1 MAKSIATFAQWNEN
15 VVDLGKTITLTIN
28 GVGSVRFEDYAD
40 FAISILGPV
49 TNKKVNM
56 PPDAFIGKTDESE
69 DWYYDSITINGKL
82 DDIMNMPE
90 ANDGDVV
97 VVTWKQYAPKPEPI
111 ENETWLWF
119 QRPYGDTWKQPMK
132 AFLIPD
138 KTYTDKNT
146 WITVDRFGTELDRV
160 YSVHV
165 PDGTYHMLPMIYD
178 TGNSYRA
185 MNPKTITINHTETGG
200 YSYYSMHWM
209 SLRYPGESES
219 NYRYECQK
227 GNKSVG
233 YLAVFDNENSYSGDT
248 YTIDIILND
257 PGTSASSADEVYF
270 STPQYADDWERSE
283 EYIRS
288 DWKPDD
294 HLSPELIHTNNAI
307 LGINRMGGNFDNPEY
322 DFPHTIGCLVLDDD
336 SVHFAKMNKGGGQFN
351 FSKLPLRDNDDLIMY
366 VMWFYNSELRP
377 DETLPKHSRDE
388 MLEDSVYHVTFSSAG
403 SPTSRIAARGNI
415 YTFTNDSATTVNQ
428 FEYYQM
434 EVNPDYRLNIP
445 SAVEAKI
452 KNDHIG
458 VVIDSLYDYPIL
470 MNKNVETGR
479 FEMTFEG
486 GVGFSKYLNQMYL
499 TLDSWGM
506 TESTTDMSA
515 TCSVY
520 TRRYWLEVEQTDG
533 QLSGT
538 VPGFNIIIHGDTHDI
553 NPEFITPDLIKI
565 DCNNLDLKI
574 KSVTHFSSTEQGDHT
589 ICVELLNNFGVNV
602 KEYII
607 VKLLG
612 EYIGFNFSRGSHS
625 GGTNREIGILK
636 FTPDNLVSYEELNS
650 K

>member
-1 MAKSIATFAQWNEN
+1 MVENISAFAQWDEQ

-49 TNKKVNM
+49 TDKKVNM
-56 PPDAFIGKTDESE
+56 PPDAFIGITDE
-69 DWYYDSITINGKL
+69 DGDYYYDSITINGKL

-90 ANDGDVV
+90 PNDGDVV

-146 WITVDRFGTELDRV
+146 WITVDRFGTDLDRV

-165 PDGTYHMLPMIYD
+165 PDGTYHMLPMVYD
-178 TGNSYRA
+178 TGNAYRV

-200 YSYYSMHWM
+200 YNYYSMHWM
-209 SLRYPGESES
+209 PLRYPGESD
-219 NYRYECQK
+219 YRYECQK
-227 GNKSVG
+227 GNKCVG
-233 YLAVFDNENSYSGDT
+233 YLAVFDKENSYDRDT
-248 YTIDIILND
+248 YTIDVILKN
-257 PGTSASSADEVYF
+257 PRTSASSADQVHF
-270 STPQYADDWERSE
+270 STPQYADDWESSE
-283 EYIRS
+283 EYIVS
-288 DWKPDD
+288 DWKPEE
-294 HLSPELIHTNNAI
+294 HLSPELIHTNDAI

-322 DFPHTIGCLVLDDD
+322 DFPHTMGCLVLDDD
-336 SVHFAKMNKGGGQFN
+336 SVHFTKMNKGSGQFTLT
-351 FSKLPLRDNDDLIMY
+351 KLPLRDNDDLIMY
-366 VMWFYNSELRP
+366 VMWFYNKELRP

-388 MLEDSVYHVTFSSAG
+388 MLEDDLYHVVFSSTGA
-403 SPTSRIAARGNI
+403 PTSRLAARGNI

-486 GVGFSKYLNQMYL
+486 GIGFSKYLNQIYL

-520 TRRYWLEVEQTDG
+520 TRRY
-533 QLSGT
+533 
-538 VPGFNIIIHGDTHDI
+538 
-553 NPEFITPDLIKI
+553 
-565 DCNNLDLKI
+565 
-574 KSVTHFSSTEQGDHT
+574 
-589 ICVELLNNFGVNV
+589 
-602 KEYII
+602 
-607 VKLLG
+607 
-612 EYIGFNFSRGSHS
+612 
-625 GGTNREIGILK
+625 
-636 FTPDNLVSYEELNS
+636 
-650 K
+650 